1 MRSFDTGLFWIG
13 PVSTSSKMA
22 VGRGVAEKKKE
33 VMDWRQHLGTTEGT
47 GGDSR

>member
-13 PVSTSSKMA
+13 PVSTSSKMGA
-22 VGRGVAEKKKE
+22 GVAEKEKE